1 MTQRRLH
8 SWSMGNSNRSPFR
21 RVGEP
26 RKEAD
31 PTPAE
36 IASLCEEIQADW
48 SEQERQARRLWMPR
62 NGTLVRPNMENLPAV
77 YEIPEVRC
85 A

>member
-1 MTQRRLH
+1 MSTKLH
-8 SWSMGNSNRSPFR
+8 KWSMWHSNRSPFR
-21 RVGEP
+21 RIGEL
-26 RKEAD
+26 RKEPD

-36 IASLCEEIQADW
+36 IAALCEEIQADW
-48 SEQERQARRLWMPR
+48 SPRERQARRLWMPV
-62 NGTLVRPNMENLPAV
+62 NGSLVRPNLDSLPPV